1 MMPNSGDLTRMM
13 LLAAVRFSPTVAT
26 LALSRKMVVGGS
38 VWKAS
43 NASPFLFI
51 VMPESMVRKLKP

>member
-1 MMPNSGDLTRMM
+1 MM

-43 NASPFLFI
+43 RASPFLDMF
-51 VMPESMVRKLKP
+51 MPLSMMRNLKPWRVMTLRT